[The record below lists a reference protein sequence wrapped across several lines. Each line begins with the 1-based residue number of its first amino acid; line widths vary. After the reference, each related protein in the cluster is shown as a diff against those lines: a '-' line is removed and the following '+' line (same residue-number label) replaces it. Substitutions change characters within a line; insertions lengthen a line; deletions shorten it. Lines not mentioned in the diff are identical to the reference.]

1 MSTKKPISK
10 AIFYKD
16 LYITIYGMNGTPWY
30 NSEKMNNKK
39 ALLKNIFSCL
49 PSFLNR
55 GSFGYWLVRI
65 RHF

>member
-30 NSEKMNNKK
+30 NSEKMIINKK
-39 ALLKNIFSCL
+39 SVTKKSLKCLEVILRRPQFIF
-49 PSFLNR
+49 
-55 GSFGYWLVRI
+55 
-65 RHF
+65 

>member
-39 ALLKNIFSCL
+39 SVTKKIYSLVYLLFKSRI
-49 PSFLNR
+49 
-55 GSFGYWLVRI
+55 VRTSVI
-65 RHF
+65 

>member
-30 NSEKMNNKK
+30 NSEKMIINKK
-39 ALLKNIFSCL
+39 ALLKNLSKKVSRSYFESFSFHIL
-49 PSFLNR
+49 AK
-55 GSFGYWLVRI
+55 
-65 RHF
+65 

>member
-30 NSEKMNNKK
+30 NSEKMIINKK
-39 ALLKNIFSCL
+39 SVTKKSLQKS
-49 PSFLNR
+49 
-55 GSFGYWLVRI
+55 V
-65 RHF
+65 

>member
-16 LYITIYGMNGTPWY
+16 LYINIYGMNGTPWY

-49 PSFLNR
+49 PPF
-55 GSFGYWLVRI
+55 
-65 RHF
+65 

>member
-39 ALLKNIFSCL
+39 KSVTKNKSKKE
-49 PSFLNR
+49 N
-55 GSFGYWLVRI
+55 
-65 RHF
+65 

>member
-30 NSEKMNNKK
+30 NSEKMIINKK
-39 ALLKNIFSCL
+39 SVTKKYFSKKCL
-49 PSFLNR
+49 EVILSRP
-55 GSFGYWLVRI
+55 
-65 RHF
+65 